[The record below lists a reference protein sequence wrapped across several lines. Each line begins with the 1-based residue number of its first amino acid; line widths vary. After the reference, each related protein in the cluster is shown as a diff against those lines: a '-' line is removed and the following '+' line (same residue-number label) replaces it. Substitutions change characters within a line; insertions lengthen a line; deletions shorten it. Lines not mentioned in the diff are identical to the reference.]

1 MLVQQEIICGSSF
14 ILLQKDCIIKLSF
27 KISPTFQERKEPTKA
42 SFNAIIPF
50 NAYYAINLPSLHMIG
65 TQDDD
70 LAIIIY
76 AHRNSV
82 LESMTPHLIFNQEL
96 WSTICESIWWLS
108 HTGTYWSTI
117 CEASDCYMGMWTR
130 ICASNCHV
138 GYMIYNLWSIW
149 LSYGNMNKNLCIW
162 LWYGNVNKN
171 LCIWLSCR
179 IYDRQSVKHMMIVTY
194 RNR

>member
-1 MLVQQEIICGSSF
+1 MLVQQEIIFGSSF

-27 KISPTFQERKEPTKA
+27 KISPTFQERKEPTEA
-42 SFNAIIPF
+42 SLNAIIPF

-96 WSTICESIWWLS
+96 
-108 HTGTYWSTI
+108 
-117 CEASDCYMGMWTR
+117 
-130 ICASNCHV
+130 
-138 GYMIYNLWSIW
+138 
-149 LSYGNMNKNLCIW
+149 
-162 LWYGNVNKN
+162 
-171 LCIWLSCR
+171 
-179 IYDRQSVKHMMIVTY
+179 
-194 RNR
+194 